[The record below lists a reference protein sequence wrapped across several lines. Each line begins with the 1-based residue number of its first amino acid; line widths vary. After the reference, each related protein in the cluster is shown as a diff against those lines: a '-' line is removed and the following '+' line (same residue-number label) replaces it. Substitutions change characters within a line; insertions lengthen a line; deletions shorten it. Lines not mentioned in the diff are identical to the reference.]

1 MEDLLTSKI
10 HAECRFNYLSLFLI
24 NTLYCTCNYYHI
36 ETVCTYLFSIHTV
49 CFLNILLKCVMVVMK
64 SVIVSHLVS
73 GSYVDTLTDSVKAVP
88 I

>member
-1 MEDLLTSKI
+1 MVKI
-10 HAECRFNYLSLFLI
+10 Q
-24 NTLYCTCNYYHI
+24 
-36 ETVCTYLFSIHTV
+36 
-49 CFLNILLKCVMVVMK
+49 CVMVVMK